1 MLDSEQIIDY
11 ALLQL
16 YSIRQQCVF
25 ALMEFVWKLRIH
37 KLTGHLATLSS
48 ARQLKA
54 VSCRPSILHFE
65 LAALYMDLTKELKRG
80 GTRGGRNNFQWSD
93 VSKRDREF
101 YLGNSVAGVRTKWA
115 VDRNEEGDAN
125 TNEELAAVRRREKAV
140 IDAALGGTRSF
151 AEAVRNALIDSV
163 DSGVDDEHGKAT
175 TTNDDMEIVPKRQDK
190 AERAKRKEERR
201 RIREARQKRRLA
213 RQKRLEARA
222 TLPNAR
228 SPQLDSSESERESIR
243 ERWRGSSRSNR
254 KKVPET
260 GTKRKRSELD
270 SSSDMEIRRT
280 RVR

>member
-1 MLDSEQIIDY
+1 
-11 ALLQL
+11 
-16 YSIRQQCVF
+16 
-25 ALMEFVWKLRIH
+25 
-37 KLTGHLATLSS
+37 
-48 ARQLKA
+48 
-54 VSCRPSILHFE
+54 
-65 LAALYMDLTKELKRG
+65 MDLTKELKRG
-80 GTRGGRNNFQWSD
+80 GNRGGRNNFQWSD

-101 YLGNSVAGVRTKWA
+101 YLGNSVAGVRAKWA
-115 VDRNEEGDAN
+115 VDRKEGDSN
-125 TNEELAAVRRREKAV
+125 MNEELAAVRRREKAV

-213 RQKRLEARA
+213 RQKRLEAR
-222 TLPNAR
+222 TILPNAR

-243 ERWRGSSRSNR
+243 ERWRGSSRSSR
-254 KKVPET
+254 KKEHET
-260 GTKRKRSELD
+260 GTKRKRSEFE
-270 SSSDMEIRRT
+270 SSSDMDRRT